1 MTTKKRSRLVL
12 VCDGCH
18 GRKIKCDR
26 QVPCNSCKARGIG
39 ELCRYSAIQT
49 ELAKQGKVVTT
60 DPTVSEVA
68 KLSNRIEEL
77 EAMVSV
83 LASPG
88 SSSHSPSVK
97 SLSYGEPPSPSVD
110 DDYTIPNFFFPSTDD
125 SIMRKS
131 AMYMGNH
138 LSFFMVLAK
147 DNAHNAFW
155 YTNGEKFHKK
165 KIALC
170 KLEGVGQLLDKDPEH
185 YKTVE
190 KKCSVYFGDSYIPNN
205 AKPSFEVKKAINAY
219 QSQFGRVM
227 FFDNYI
233 SDCSL
238 YLKASYILP
247 SREIIFRYMEVW
259 FQRLGPYFPIVE
271 QVGFSKAVGRIIL
284 ERDNNSPGVRLN
296 IEVKSDLAV
305 LSCLLYLLRLTYL
318 YMVSIGQKSTNM
330 DLAAFPIYVDVISIA
345 RECLK
350 EIPLSQVPII
360 EVLEAH
366 TFAKVHK
373 EFSHDEG
380 DGVREGDTYVRILIP
395 YAIACGLHRDPGVE
409 TPWMDQNRRRKLW
422 FFLVSLELYEVAVFG
437 REMTSLT
444 CSNVNLEKVNIPGDD
459 GFYHAF
465 SRSLSLRAILQ
476 KLTALAS
483 DLTKGTG
490 VDQFANLTSQ
500 FESVIESS
508 YGPFV
513 SRVLRQVE
521 IQNDPKSV
529 LELYHLFS
537 FKICCLRLNYA
548 LYLVY
553 EKKGDVQLSYKYY
566 SRVMEIFFGE
576 FFPSLAIIFENKD
589 HIDPMLFMFTRT
601 IFTRLFI
608 VFLLFSVTAIIHM
621 NHTIRYQVD
630 KEGVEPPKFYY
641 DITSN
646 IRRLW
651 SYACSFC
658 GFYANRFFTY
668 WTIVKMLMLSME
680 TVDMYLTFPSQ
691 CEGYSARWMF
701 TVPQMQHLAETIENA
716 TVSCK
721 PKSWPAQKGANFEWL
736 QLIPYDDRKSLQ
748 ENLETQRLH
757 INQIDATWNVFGN
770 AIQDPIPDTF
780 KNTDAYSDS
789 QVSSLMDPDMNSLDF
804 FGVGFPSSLKE
815 FVMSEDYFRV

>member
-1 MTTKKRSRLVL
+1 
-12 VCDGCH
+12 
-18 GRKIKCDR
+18 
-26 QVPCNSCKARGIG
+26 
-39 ELCRYSAIQT
+39 
-49 ELAKQGKVVTT
+49 
-60 DPTVSEVA
+60 
-68 KLSNRIEEL
+68 
-77 EAMVSV
+77 
-83 LASPG
+83 
-88 SSSHSPSVK
+88 
-97 SLSYGEPPSPSVD
+97 
-110 DDYTIPNFFFPSTDD
+110 
-125 SIMRKS
+125 
-131 AMYMGNH
+131 
-138 LSFFMVLAK
+138 MVLAK

-553 EKKGDVQLSYKYY
+553 EKKGDVQLSY
-566 SRVMEIFFGE
+566 
-576 FFPSLAIIFENKD
+576 
-589 HIDPMLFMFTRT
+589 
-601 IFTRLFI
+601 
-608 VFLLFSVTAIIHM
+608 
-621 NHTIRYQVD
+621 QVD